1 MSQHHRGSLLSR
13 LSAVSGFATLVT
25 SSRDAKLMCL
35 QRFVRLYA
43 YGASFII
50 LIQFLSSVGNI
61 SDAQIGLFLTLT
73 MLGDALISLCLT
85 IVTDRVRRRNVLAFG
100 ATSMAFSG
108 VVFASSSSYWI
119 LVFAS
124 IVGVISPRCVMNAS
138 LSC

>member
-1 MSQHHRGSLLSR
+1 
-13 LSAVSGFATLVT
+13 
-25 SSRDAKLMCL
+25 MCL